1 MRDTLSCFQRII
13 SLNNKLVTIAKWI
26 HLFPSRTQKL
36 STFTPKIVYAKI
48 GSCQFF
54 FCFFN
59 YSSLKKEK
67 IEKLIDEKKIEV
79 RTITHAIKVIAKNN
93 Q

>member
-13 SLNNKLVTIAKWI
+13 IINSKLVTIAKWI

-54 FCFFN
+54 FALFFI
-59 YSSLKKEK
+59 SFILGFLEK
-67 IEKLIDEKKIEV
+67 
-79 RTITHAIKVIAKNN
+79 TIAHFFFFYYNKDGDNN
-93 Q
+93 GI